1 MALTSEQIID
11 IKEKTSLDRINVGHA
26 ISTCIGKSE
35 EIGYSLFSLFPRRS
49 FWVRYTTEDVHSA
62 IEKYTVVQGVL
73 EVQYEGDTFFL
84 HAGETLDASE
94 YPELLSF
101 YGEEAVEI
109 LVEMTASIFE
119 RNFSNTEIVQRDAA
133 AIEHVDGYTF
143 HHCSRIKDYSIELW
157 KKLGQPVE
165 RVRLLRWGAYFHDI
179 GKLAIPLEILNKK
192 GKFTPEEWVIMK
204 SHTTLGAKMMR
215 EHEIE
220 WLRDSAFIVEEHHE
234 RYDGK
239 GYPFGLKGDEIS
251 LEAAIVSVVDSF
263 DAMTTD
269 RVYRDSL
276 TIEEA
281 IQEIIR
287 GRGTQFHPVVVDAF
301 LKLLH
306 EQQFKWR

>member
-1 MALTSEQIID
+1 MTLSIEQIID
-11 IKEKTSLDRINVGHA
+11 IKEKTSLHRNDVGHA
-26 ISTCIGKSE
+26 ISTYIGKSD
-35 EIGYSLFSLFPRRS
+35 EIGYSLFSLLPRRS
-49 FWVRYTTEDVHSA
+49 FWVRYSTEDVESA
-62 IEKYTVVQGVL
+62 IEKYTVVQGKL

-84 HAGETLDASE
+84 HKGDTLDASE

-109 LVEMTASIFE
+109 LVEMTASVFE
-119 RNFSNTEIVQRDAA
+119 RNFRNTEIVQRDAA
-133 AIEHVDGYTF
+133 SIERVDGYTF

-157 KKLGQPVE
+157 KKLGQPIE
-165 RVRLLRWGAYFHDI
+165 RVRMLRWGAYFHDI

-192 GKFTPEEWVIMK
+192 EKFTPEEWEIMK
-204 SHTTLGAKMMR
+204 SHTTLGAQMMR

-234 RYDGK
+234 RFDGK
-239 GYPFGLKGDEIS
+239 GYPYGLKEDEIS

-269 RVYRDSL
+269 RIYRDSL
-276 TIEEA
+276 TVEEA

-287 GRGTQFHPVVVDAF
+287 GRGTQFNPVVVDAF

>member
-1 MALTSEQIID
+1 MTLSIEQIID
-11 IKEKTSLDRINVGHA
+11 IKEKTSLHRNDVGHA
-26 ISTCIGKSE
+26 ISTYIGKSD
-35 EIGYSLFSLFPRRS
+35 EIGYSLFSLLPCRS
-49 FWVRYTTEDVHSA
+49 FWVRYSTEDVESA
-62 IEKYTVVQGVL
+62 IEKYTVVQGKL

-84 HAGETLDASE
+84 HEGDTLDASE

-109 LVEMTASIFE
+109 LVEMTASVFE
-119 RNFSNTEIVQRDAA
+119 RNFRNTEIVQRDAA
-133 AIEHVDGYTF
+133 SIERVDGYTF

-157 KKLGQPVE
+157 KKLGQPIE
-165 RVRLLRWGAYFHDI
+165 RVRMLRWGAYFHDI

-192 GKFTPEEWVIMK
+192 EKFTPEEWEIMK
-204 SHTTLGAKMMR
+204 SHTTLGAQMMR

-234 RYDGK
+234 RFDGK
-239 GYPFGLKGDEIS
+239 GYPYGLKEDEIS

-269 RVYRDSL
+269 RIYRDSL
-276 TIEEA
+276 TVEEA

-287 GRGTQFHPVVVDAF
+287 GRGTQFNPVVVDAF